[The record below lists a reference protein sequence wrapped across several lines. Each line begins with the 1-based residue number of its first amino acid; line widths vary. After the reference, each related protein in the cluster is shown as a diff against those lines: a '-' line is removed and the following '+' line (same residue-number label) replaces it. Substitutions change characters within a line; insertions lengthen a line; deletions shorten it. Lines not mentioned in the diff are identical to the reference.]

1 MPTMGAGE
9 AVTFGEGV
17 ALPTRMNF
25 DLLPAHCL
33 PKSTT
38 ASFTQ
43 NWTKETADEKFLHD
57 IVSRW
62 RQQTYNPL
70 AESTAQEVSE
80 EPTPQPAGFNQQGDP
95 RLKTSLPR
103 PVVRTP
109 GRRATDLAPGAADN
123 SGWPQDVRGLHTQ
136 AAALRPPNGGNGTGR
151 VWGQMPA
158 TPAAPPAPAETREQP
173 KGGIASLLKQYRGQ
187 P

>member
-1 MPTMGAGE
+1 
-9 AVTFGEGV
+9 VTFGEGV

-70 AESTAQEVSE
+70 ADAASQEVGE
-80 EPTPQPAGFNQQGDP
+80 EPAPQPAGFNQQGDP
-95 RLKTSLPR
+95 RLRTSQPR
-103 PVVRTP
+103 TAVRTP
-109 GRRATDLAPGAADN
+109 GRRATDLAGGADN
-123 SGWPQDVRGLHTQ
+123 GGWPQDIRGLHSQ
-136 AAALRPPNGGNGTGR
+136 AAALRAPNGGGGTGR

-158 TPAAPPAPAETREQP
+158 TPAPAGAPGEAKDQP
-173 KGGIASLLKQYRGQ
+173 KGGIASLLRQYRGQ